1 VWWYVSSEGLWC
13 VLPEGK
19 VWCVLPEGK
28 GVYEVCLVHGV
39 GAMWVWCGLLGVVP

>member
-1 VWWYVSSEGLWC
+1 VWWYVSSEGL
-13 VLPEGK
+13 
-19 VWCVLPEGK
+19 WCVLPEGK